1 MASASL
7 NRYDGELKGNA
18 QLIAEWTADEA
29 DCDVFAIVAESSYPI
44 DYDETAKQA
53 KNEQNANERP
63 LLKSNLLYTAVTRA
77 KKICIV
83 IGQKHA
89 LWYAVSH
96 VTVTQRNK
104 KLKER
109 LQGKTVPMT
118 YTHHDEETQ
127 TDMAAENK
135 FE

>member
-77 KKICIV
+77 KSRVMIV
-83 IGQKHA
+83 GQGQ
-89 LWYAVSH
+89 AVYMA
-96 VTVTQRNK
+96 V
-104 KLKER
+104 
-109 LQGKTVPMT
+109 GKT
-118 YTHHDEETQ
+118 E
-127 TDMAAENK
+127 TDMRNTQLGRRI
-135 FE
+135 